1 MSAVATGTRQRRE
14 TVPFLAG
21 DGKPLHLVRVR
32 GGREPTRGPVLLVHG
47 AGVRSAIFEPPV
59 PVTLVDALVD
69 DGYDVWL
76 ENWRASIDV
85 EPCEWTLD
93 DAAVH
98 DHPSAVRTVLAH
110 TGASELK
117 AIVHCQGS
125 TSFAMAAVAGLLPE
139 VTTIVSN
146 AVSLHPVL
154 PKVSQVKIRAATPV
168 IGRLTPYLN
177 PAWGLEAPDATARA
191 IVGLVRLTHRECDNI
206 VCRMV
211 SFTYGTGFPCLW
223 SHANLDAATHDWIAH
238 EFAEVPVSFFRQMV
252 RSVVRGH
259 LVSGDTGGPLP
270 VSVVAG
276 PPRTEARF
284 VLLAGGDN
292 LCFLPES
299 QRRTYRFLDTHAP
312 GRHALHVLPGY
323 GHLDVF
329 LGRHAARDVFPL
341 ILKELVA

>member
-1 MSAVATGTRQRRE
+1 MSAVATTTRKRRT

-21 DGKPLHLVRVR
+21 DGTPLHLVRVQ
-32 GGREPTRGPVLLVHG
+32 GQDEPTRGPVLLVHG
-47 AGVRSAIFEPPV
+47 AGVRSTIFEPPV
-59 PVTLVDALVD
+59 RTTLVDALVD
-69 DGYDVWL
+69 QGYDVWL

-85 EPCEWTLD
+85 EASEWTLD
-93 DAAVH
+93 EAAVH
-98 DHPSAVRTVLAH
+98 DHPQAVRTVLEH

-125 TSFAMAAVAGLLPE
+125 TSFVMAAVAGLLPE

-146 AVSLHPVL
+146 AVSLHPVI
-154 PKVSQVKIRAATPV
+154 PPVSEVKIRAATPV
-168 IGRLTPYLN
+168 IGRLTPYLD
-177 PAWGLEAPDATARA
+177 PAWALEAPDATARA
-191 IVGLVRLTHRECDNI
+191 IVRLVRLTHRECDNL

-223 SHANLDAATHDWIAH
+223 SHDNLDDATHDWIAN
-238 EFAEVPVSFFRQMV
+238 EFAAVPVSFFRQMA

-259 LVSGDTGGPLP
+259 IVAAGSHDRLP
-270 VSVVAG
+270 TSVVAG
-276 PPRTEARF
+276 PPRTDARF
-284 VLLAGGDN
+284 VLLAGEDN
-292 LCFLPES
+292 LCFRAES
-299 QRRTYRFLDTHAP
+299 QVRTHRFLDTHAP
-312 GRHALHVLPGY
+312 GRHALHLLPGY